1 MTGETP
7 DWIFLSKVSLAFP
20 CVLGVHDWERQKE
33 QTLELELAMNLD
45 LDRAAAGDLGRSVD
59 YSAILDQ
66 VQFIAQHGRWLL
78 LESMAAAM
86 ARLVLAP
93 PAAGEPRA
101 QVRGVLVRLRK
112 PDVLRGRAIPAI
124 EIRRDDAWYRTEELA
139 LAPWAPA
146 RIEVLQET
154 RQTGAYR
161 IHLPPGSRWV
171 VPSKMAVQLVA
182 GRVALLDDPEGLA
195 QPTATSDA
203 RSGRAGEG
211 PPIKADGLLR
221 PRAVLVGGDRVLST
235 LEDVPVCLLG
245 VCQPPLSKKA
255 SSP

>member
-1 MTGETP
+1 MPGDP
-7 DWIFLSKVSLAFP
+7 LDWIYLSKVSLSFP
-20 CVLGVHDWERQKE
+20 CVLGVHEWERRE
-33 QTLELELAMNLD
+33 AQTLELELAMNLD

-59 YSAILDQ
+59 YSAVLDQ

-139 LAPWAPA
+139 LAERAPA

-182 GRVALLDDPEGLA
+182 GRVALLDDPAG
-195 QPTATSDA
+195 ATGPHP
-203 RSGRAGEG
+203 SGDSRVGNG
-211 PPIKADGLLR
+211 ADGAPPQSDGMLR
-221 PRAVLVGGDRVLST
+221 PRAVLVGGDRI
-235 LEDVPVCLLG
+235 
-245 VCQPPLSKKA
+245 
-255 SSP
+255 